1 VKLDEFRKLVVEPL
15 TTYCPTLNR
24 FRIGT
29 AYEDLQNTYALVQEF
44 QIEAGKHDIFEAA
57 ETEGEDAAHR
67 AIQIHSRLSTHFKA
81 LFIFADI
88 FASVL
93 LSEAV
98 GKPGLTLNKFIDKPQ
113 PPLLKLS
120 INQLLHAYCTVIY
133 RNKVI
138 AHHDVKRLHSYKWS
152 SNENRIVLVPMPE
165 QFHIAK
171 ADASAL
177 LRLKSKYEAVI
188 PNLAEKTNQYILL
201 KTLFYGIPI
210 GSLGLINDDRKEINV
225 IAERGG
231 CESLNPDEVIE
242 ALDEFA
248 MAVVSVF

>member
-1 VKLDEFRKLVVEPL
+1 MKLDEFRKLVVEPL

-88 FASVL
+88 FA
-93 LSEAV
+93 
-98 GKPGLTLNKFIDKPQ
+98 
-113 PPLLKLS
+113 
-120 INQLLHAYCTVIY
+120 
-133 RNKVI
+133 
-138 AHHDVKRLHSYKWS
+138 RLHSYKWS

>member
-1 VKLDEFRKLVVEPL
+1 MNLDEFRKLVVEPL
-15 TTYCPTLNR
+15 TAHCPNLNG
-24 FRIGT
+24 FRVVI

-44 QIEAGKHDIFEAA
+44 RIEVGNHDIFEAA
-57 ETEGEDAAHR
+57 ESGGEEAVHR
-67 AIQIHSRLSTHFKA
+67 ATQIYSRLSTHFKA

-93 LSEAV
+93 LSETV

-120 INQLLHAYCTVIY
+120 ISQLLPAYCAVIY
-133 RNKVI
+133 RNKII

-152 SNENRIVLVPMPE
+152 SNEKQIVLVPMPE

-171 ADASAL
+171 ADAIAL
-177 LRLKSKYEAVI
+177 LRLKGKYEAVI

-201 KTLFYGIPI
+201 KALFYGIPL
-210 GSLGLINDDRKEINV
+210 GSLGLITDDRKEINA

-231 CESLNPDEVIE
+231 CESLTPEEVVE
-242 ALDEFA
+242 ALDKLA
-248 MAVVSVF
+248 MAVVNIL